1 MMPNHMATTI
11 KRMPNTAKQ
20 SIEDSIAIARQG
32 IRVVKEFHQH
42 SMDPAVMH
50 KMMELLG
57 LFEEIENKIKSIRCE
72 ETK

>member
-1 MMPNHMATTI
+1 MATTI

-57 LFEEIENKIKSIRCE
+57 LFEEI
-72 ETK
+72 